1 MKSIRMIAIAIAV
14 ALGVP
19 ALALAQPAGR
29 TGAARV
35 DVGRMAA
42 PVRGDIVRDRPD
54 VVRVRGDHNVRRR
67 AFEPNRRRFHDPN
80 RRPPNHHA
88 RRRWNAANPPSR

>member
-1 MKSIRMIAIAIAV
+1 MKSFRMIAIAV

-29 TGAARV
+29 TGATGAARV

-42 PVRGDIVRDRPD
+42 PVRSDIVRVRP
-54 VVRVRGDHNVRRR
+54 VVRVRGDVSVRRR
-67 AFEPNRRRFHDPN
+67 AYEPNRRRFHDPD
-80 RRPPNHHA
+80 RRRFNHHA
-88 RRRWNAANPPSR
+88 RRRWNAAHPPGR